1 MNPGNADT
9 KNVIEEIFEED
20 LQNFHN
26 DMESFLFALFEG
38 MDEIEKFE
46 LDMRNWNSLL
56 KMKELKKKL
65 DQVSKKGRSEQS
77 YMEKKNNENHE
88 NSKHLDMKIMM

>member
-1 MNPGNADT
+1 MNPANAE
-9 KNVIEEIFEED
+9 KNNVIEEIFEED

-26 DMESFLFALFEG
+26 EMERFLFALFDG

-77 YMEKKNNENHE
+77 YMEKKNNEGSEH
-88 NSKHLDMKIMM
+88 KHLDMKIMM

>member
-1 MNPGNADT
+1 MNPANAE
-9 KNVIEEIFEED
+9 KNNVIEEIFEED

-26 DMESFLFALFEG
+26 EMERFLFALFDG

-65 DQVSKKGRSEQS
+65 DQVSKKGKSEQS
-77 YMEKKNNENHE
+77 SMEKKNNEGSE
-88 NSKHLDMKIMM
+88 QKHLDVMM